1 MSMTEYAKALVP
13 LAAGVALCLVDK
25 FVAGDSIPDAVWLT
39 LLGVSPV
46 VAGVPN
52 RPRAG

>member
-1 MSMTEYAKALVP
+1 MTYAKSLIP
-13 LAAGVALCLVDK
+13 LAAGVVVVLVDK
-25 FVAGDSIPDAVWLT
+25 IVAGDSIPDAVWLT